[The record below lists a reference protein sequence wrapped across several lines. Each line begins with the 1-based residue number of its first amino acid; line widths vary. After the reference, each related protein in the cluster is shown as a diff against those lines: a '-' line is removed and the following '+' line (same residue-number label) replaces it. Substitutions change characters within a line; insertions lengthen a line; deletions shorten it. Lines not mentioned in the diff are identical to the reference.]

1 MTLERLRFTPEARL
15 DILDARS
22 WYEER
27 APGLGTEFARA
38 VDVAAAAV
46 LRFPQAFPEVHGP
59 VRKAVMRRFPYSLL
73 FVVEGEEITVLGCF
87 HQRRD
92 PQAWALRS

>member
-1 MTLERLRFTPEARL
+1 MERLRFTPEARL

-27 APGLGTEFARA
+27 APGLGMEFARA
-38 VDVAAAAV
+38 VDVAASAI
-46 LRFPQAFPEVHGP
+46 LRFPQAFPEVHAP
-59 VRKAVMRRFPYSLL
+59 IRKAVMRRFPYALL
-73 FVVEGEEITVLGCF
+73 FVIEGERILVVGCF

-92 PQAWALRS
+92 PQAWVVRC

>member
-1 MTLERLRFTPEARL
+1 LERLRLTPEARL

-27 APGLGTEFARA
+27 APGLGMEFARA
-38 VDVAAAAV
+38 VDVAASAI

-73 FVVEGEEITVLGCF
+73 FVIEQEGIVVLGCF

-92 PQAWALRS
+92 PQSWAVRS